1 MVDFKKLSTRAKD
14 LVEQRGGTEGLKK
27 DAATLREVAKSKGTL
42 SDKAK
47 AAAAALK
54 ETSAN
59 DPAAPAA
66 DSAPP
71 PEAAP
76 KPDPAAPSEAGVQLD
91 ADAADRNAADEKSRN
106 EQSTGA
112 ATNKGSA
119 L

>member
-27 DAATLREVAKSKGTL
+27 DAATLREVAKSKGSL

-66 DSAPP
+66 DSDPP
-71 PEAAP
+71 PAAAP
-76 KPDPAAPSEAGVQLD
+76 KPDPAAPSEAGAQLD
-91 ADAADRNAADEKSRN
+91 SEAADRNAADAESRK
-106 EQSTGA
+106 EQSTA
-112 ATNKGSA
+112 AAKDKGPA